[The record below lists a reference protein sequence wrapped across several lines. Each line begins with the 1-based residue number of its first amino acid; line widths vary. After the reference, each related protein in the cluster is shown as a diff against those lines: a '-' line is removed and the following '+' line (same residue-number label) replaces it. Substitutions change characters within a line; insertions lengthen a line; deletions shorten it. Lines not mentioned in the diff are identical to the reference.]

1 MRRARRVKLNAI
13 LRQLRSE
20 NHNDVFDAASDI
32 SYRYDD
38 APTNPIIKIL
48 ERSENP
54 LNREYAAYSLI
65 SILLRLGSKIS
76 HKRKIGFYRDKY
88 KNDFYRR
95 EIAKIIKA
103 VIKTVQ
109 MDESPTVRA
118 QALETIGSCWFAE
131 SENYPLRKRIEKCV
145 VGALSDESHEVR
157 FWACYAAGQLKMKT
171 ALGKLSE
178 MVENDRSYLEFWWRV
193 SEEAAD
199 AIEWINGRFTEARI
213 PGGQFETINK
223 ENLIMAEQGKN
234 NETTRDD
241 VYNDSEKDTTA
252 TGRNLPNGDG
262 TVSDEDVQAITGEND
277 DRPTGQDHST
287 ENYEKTMP
295 TSGVGAVQNE
305 NDATS
310 DVAHIKDEE

>member
-1 MRRARRVKLNAI
+1 MRRARQVKLNEI

-20 NHNDVFDAASDI
+20 NRNDVFDAASNI
-32 SYRYDD
+32 AYRYDD
-38 APTNPIIKIL
+38 APPNAVIKIL
-48 ERSENP
+48 ERSEKP
-54 LNREYAAYSLI
+54 LNREYAAYAMI
-65 SILLRLGSKIS
+65 SVLLNLESKIS
-76 HKRKIGFYRDKY
+76 KKRKSGFYHDKSQ
-88 KNDFYRR
+88 NDFYRS
-95 EIAKIIKA
+95 EIEKLIK
-103 VIKTVQ
+103 VLIRTVQ
-109 MDESPTVRA
+109 TDESPKVRA
-118 QALETIGSCWFAE
+118 QTLETIGMSWTAQLK
-131 SENYPLRKRIEKCV
+131 NYRLRNRIEKCV
-145 VGALSDESHEVR
+145 VDALSDEADEVR

-178 MVENDRSYLEFWWRV
+178 LVENDDSYLEFWWRV

-199 AIEWINGRFTEARI
+199 AIEWINGRDTEARI
-213 PGGQFETINK
+213 PGGQSENTDK
-223 ENLIMAEQGKN
+223 ENLTMAEQGKN
-234 NETTRDD
+234 KETTRDD

-287 ENYEKTMP
+287 ENYENTMP

-310 DVAHIKDEE
+310 DVAHIEDEE